1 MADFEILCFGETM
14 AMFVAEQPGELDR
27 VEQFGKRIAGADS
40 NVAIGLARLGF
51 TVAWLSRVGDDSL
64 GRFVLDSLT
73 REGLDCRFVEVD
85 AQAPTGFQMKSREV
99 DGADPRVE
107 YFRRG
112 SAASRLGLAHIREEM
127 LGARHLHATGIP
139 PALSAS
145 ACELSHELMRRM
157 RGKGA
162 SLSFDPNLRPSLWPS
177 ERRMIAEIN
186 ALAAHAH
193 WVLPGLEEGRLLSG
207 WQEPADIAA
216 FYLDMGVDAVAIK
229 LGPSGAYYR
238 DAHGEGLVPGVP
250 VATVVDTVG
259 AGDGFRG
266 RGGQRAA
273 GRPAAARRG
282 GARQLD
288 RQPRGTGPR
297 RHGGAAETQPTARP
311 RAPQERLNPPPTRH
325 LLRQEQ
331 DKLRRYPTMTM
342 PRLASSRWWYI
353 MPIVFVTYSLA
364 YLDRANYGFAAAS
377 GMADDLRITP
387 GLSSLLGALFF
398 LGYFFFQVPGAIY
411 AEKRS
416 VKKLIFVSLILWGG
430 LATLT
435 GMVANVYLLIGI
447 RFLLGVVEAA
457 VMPAMLVYLCHWF
470 TRAER
475 SRANTFLILGN
486 PVTILWMSVVSG
498 YLVEH
503 FSWRWMFIIEG
514 LPAVIWAF
522 IWWRLVDDRPRQ
534 AAWLS
539 GSEKRDLE
547 DALAAEQQGI
557 KPVKNYREAFRSPK
571 VIVLSLQYFC
581 WSIGVYGFVLWLPSI
596 LKHGANIDIIEAGWL
611 SALPYLAAVIAM
623 LGVSWASD
631 RLQKRKRFVW
641 PPLLIASI
649 AFYGSYALG
658 SEHFW
663 LSYALLVLAGACM
676 YAPYGPFFAIVPEVL
691 PANVAG
697 GAMALINSMGAL
709 GSFSGS
715 WLVGYL
721 NGITGGP
728 GASYLFMSGALLLSV
743 LLTVFLN
750 PHADKRE
757 PDAARAHASRRAAP
771 AHP

>member
-1 MADFEILCFGETM
+1 
-14 AMFVAEQPGELDR
+14 
-27 VEQFGKRIAGADS
+27 
-40 NVAIGLARLGF
+40 
-51 TVAWLSRVGDDSL
+51 
-64 GRFVLDSLT
+64 
-73 REGLDCRFVEVD
+73 
-85 AQAPTGFQMKSREV
+85 
-99 DGADPRVE
+99 
-107 YFRRG
+107 
-112 SAASRLGLAHIREEM
+112 
-127 LGARHLHATGIP
+127 
-139 PALSAS
+139 
-145 ACELSHELMRRM
+145 MRRM

-259 AGDGFRG
+259 AGDGFAVGVVSALLEGLPLPDAVARG
-266 RGGQRAA
+266 NWIGSRAVQVRGDMEGCRNAANCSTASAA
-273 GRPAAARRG
+273 GAPEPAAHTAPVATRTRQAQEIPDHDHASPRQQPLVVHNADRFRHLQPG
-282 GARQLD
+282 LPGPRQL
-288 RQPRGTGPR
+288 R
-297 RHGGAAETQPTARP
+297 
-311 RAPQERLNPPPTRH
+311 
-325 LLRQEQ
+325 
-331 DKLRRYPTMTM
+331 LRR
-342 PRLASSRWWYI
+342 RLR
-353 MPIVFVTYSLA
+353 
-364 YLDRANYGFAAAS
+364 
-377 GMADDLRITP
+377 MADDLRITP

-503 FSWRWMFIIEG
+503 FSWRWMFIIG

-539 GSEKRDLE
+539 GSENATWKT
-547 DALAAEQQGI
+547 
-557 KPVKNYREAFRSPK
+557 P
-571 VIVLSLQYFC
+571 
-581 WSIGVYGFVLWLPSI
+581 
-596 LKHGANIDIIEAGWL
+596 
-611 SALPYLAAVIAM
+611 
-623 LGVSWASD
+623 
-631 RLQKRKRFVW
+631 W
-641 PPLLIASI
+641 PPSSRAS
-649 AFYGSYALG
+649 SQ
-658 SEHFW
+658 
-663 LSYALLVLAGACM
+663 
-676 YAPYGPFFAIVPEVL
+676 
-691 PANVAG
+691 
-697 GAMALINSMGAL
+697 
-709 GSFSGS
+709 
-715 WLVGYL
+715 
-721 NGITGGP
+721 
-728 GASYLFMSGALLLSV
+728 
-743 LLTVFLN
+743 
-750 PHADKRE
+750 
-757 PDAARAHASRRAAP
+757 
-771 AHP
+771 

>member
-1 MADFEILCFGETM
+1 M
-14 AMFVAEQPGELDR
+14 VP
-27 VEQFGKRIAGADS
+27 
-40 NVAIGLARLGF
+40 
-51 TVAWLSRVGDDSL
+51 
-64 GRFVLDSLT
+64 T
-73 REGLDCRFVEVD
+73 RGSSTL
-85 AQAPTGFQMKSREV
+85 
-99 DGADPRVE
+99 
-107 YFRRG
+107 RRG

-259 AGDGFRG
+259 AGDGFAVGVVSALLEGCRCPT
-266 RGGQRAA
+266 RWRAA
-273 GRPAAARRG
+273 TGSAAARYRSAATWRG
-282 GARQLD
+282 CRNAANCSTASAAGAPEPAAHAAPVATRTRQAQEIPDHDHASPRQQPLVVHHADRFRHLQPGLPGPRQL
-288 RQPRGTGPR
+288 R
-297 RHGGAAETQPTARP
+297 
-311 RAPQERLNPPPTRH
+311 
-325 LLRQEQ
+325 
-331 DKLRRYPTMTM
+331 LRR
-342 PRLASSRWWYI
+342 RLQDGRR
-353 MPIVFVTYSLA
+353 P
-364 YLDRANYGFAAAS
+364 
-377 GMADDLRITP
+377 ADHP

-514 LPAVIWAF
+514 
-522 IWWRLVDDRPRQ
+522 
-534 AAWLS
+534 
-539 GSEKRDLE
+539 
-547 DALAAEQQGI
+547 
-557 KPVKNYREAFRSPK
+557 
-571 VIVLSLQYFC
+571 C
-581 WSIGVYGFVLWLPSI
+581 
-596 LKHGANIDIIEAGWL
+596 
-611 SALPYLAAVIAM
+611 
-623 LGVSWASD
+623 
-631 RLQKRKRFVW
+631 
-641 PPLLIASI
+641 
-649 AFYGSYALG
+649 
-658 SEHFW
+658 
-663 LSYALLVLAGACM
+663 
-676 YAPYGPFFAIVPEVL
+676 
-691 PANVAG
+691 
-697 GAMALINSMGAL
+697 
-709 GSFSGS
+709 
-715 WLVGYL
+715 
-721 NGITGGP
+721 
-728 GASYLFMSGALLLSV
+728 
-743 LLTVFLN
+743 
-750 PHADKRE
+750 
-757 PDAARAHASRRAAP
+757 RR
-771 AHP
+771 